1 MYKSLKRE
9 VSMNPRDRE
18 PRLSLSQLSPDLNPL
33 FRAKPG
39 GGAPAAGPPH
49 RDPDPEA
56 AEEEAPRLRLAN
68 PGSSFGPLSAVSCGG
83 GDSVVLFISTL
94 LTYKVFDLKS
104 SFSTKQAPVAQRLS
118 RDRFLILPAQGLPL
132 SSSAATLTGGAVAAL
147 LRVEIIFFAGVK

>member
-18 PRLSLSQLSPDLNPL
+18 PGRSLFQLSPDLNPL

-39 GGAPAAGPPH
+39 GGAPAGPPH
-49 RDPDPEA
+49 RDPDPEAA

-83 GDSVVLFISTL
+83 GDSKYCVVHFHTSEYISD
-94 LTYKVFDLKS
+94 LTY
-104 SFSTKQAPVAQRLS
+104 LS
-118 RDRFLILPAQGLPL
+118 
-132 SSSAATLTGGAVAAL
+132 
-147 LRVEIIFFAGVK
+147 